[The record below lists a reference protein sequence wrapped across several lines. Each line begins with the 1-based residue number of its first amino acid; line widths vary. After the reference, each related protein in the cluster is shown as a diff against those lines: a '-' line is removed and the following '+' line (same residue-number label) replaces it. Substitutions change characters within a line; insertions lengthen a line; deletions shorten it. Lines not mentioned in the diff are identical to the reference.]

1 MEINERILSKAF
13 ESSMQGRF
21 TSDQYRAVGDDG
33 LLVLKAVWM
42 CVVAPRTET
51 LHLENGHN
59 GDTDAEFLYLTTVPF
74 PVTNDLTSV
83 TRLENYIA
91 LEHSKVYILPDKRRA
106 IVDVDQA
113 VRPRH
118 AIWLRVISAIPMLLP
133 WLFEGEQKLQPDE
146 YALLQLVY
154 KISQKDNAASRK
166 DFWDATASFIT
177 KYAYDMIE
185 YRSAAQEIT
194 VNAQADQIRSASR
207 NIEEAEHEIKD
218 YQRRISDK
226 LRRIAEYNAK
236 IAYLRKTDTNQLRQ
250 EIYDYLRSGGFR
262 IDNIT
267 RGSGYI
273 QYTVLTTLSCYDED
287 MVDSY
292 VLNYSDVLD
301 GYSSIGRGSHEIDN
315 PYDNDQMAAFYR
327 AVFVDHRFAIKMA
340 ATYTIDRDADV
351 HAVEADD
358 PMEPI
363 AADYINNPH
372 IAFASCLGGYSGDL
386 TDAER
391 NHDYIAALAISQ
403 QSASNVSL
411 SETWAMGRVTQQLVL
426 GSGKVIR
433 TQDGTDITFKEA
445 MQIICD
451 EMNGKEA

>member
-1 MEINERILSKAF
+1 
-13 ESSMQGRF
+13 
-21 TSDQYRAVGDDG
+21 
-33 LLVLKAVWM
+33 
-42 CVVAPRTET
+42 
-51 LHLENGHN
+51 
-59 GDTDAEFLYLTTVPF
+59 
-74 PVTNDLTSV
+74 
-83 TRLENYIA
+83 
-91 LEHSKVYILPDKRRA
+91 
-106 IVDVDQA
+106 
-113 VRPRH
+113 
-118 AIWLRVISAIPMLLP
+118 MLLP

-166 DFWDATASFIT
+166 DFWDATAPFIA

-207 NIEEAEHEIKD
+207 NIEEAEQEIKD

>member
-91 LEHSKVYILPDKRRA
+91 PEHSKVYIVPDKRRA
-106 IVDVDQA
+106 VVNVDQA

-166 DFWDATASFIT
+166 DFWDATAPFIA

-207 NIEEAEHEIKD
+207 NIEEAEQEIKD

-340 ATYTIDRDADV
+340 ATYTIYRDADV

>member
-91 LEHSKVYILPDKRRA
+91 PEHSKVYIVPDKRRA
-106 IVDVDQA
+106 VVNVDQA

-166 DFWDATASFIT
+166 DFWDATAPFIA

-207 NIEEAEHEIKD
+207 NIEETEQEIKD

-391 NHDYIAALAISQ
+391 NHDYIAALAITQ

-451 EMNGKEA
+451 EMNGKEV

>member
-91 LEHSKVYILPDKRRA
+91 PEHSKVYILPDKRRA

-166 DFWDATASFIT
+166 DFWDATASFIA

-207 NIEEAEHEIKD
+207 NIEEAEQEIKD

-226 LRRIAEYNAK
+226 LRRIAEYNAR

-267 RGSGYI
+267 RGNGYI

-292 VLNYSDVLD
+292 VLNYPDVLD

-340 ATYTIDRDADV
+340 ATYTIDRGADV

>member
-21 TSDQYRAVGDDG
+21 TSDQYRAVSGDD
-33 LLVLKAVWM
+33 LLILKAVWM

-51 LHLENGHN
+51 LHLDNGHN
-59 GDTDAEFLYLTTVPF
+59 GDTDTDFLYLVTVPF

-91 LEHSKVYILPDKRRA
+91 PEHSKVYILPDKRRA
-106 IVDVDQA
+106 VVDVDQA
-113 VRPRH
+113 VRPRN

-166 DFWDATASFIT
+166 DFWDATAPFIT

-194 VNAQADQIRSASR
+194 VNAQKFQIKSLS
-207 NIEEAEHEIKD
+207 NDIEDAERDIKD
-218 YQRRISDK
+218 YQRHISDK

-236 IAYLRKTDTNQLRQ
+236 LAYLRKTDTDQLRQ
-250 EIYDYLRSGGFR
+250 EVYDYLRSGGFR
-262 IDNIT
+262 IDLI
-267 RGSGYI
+267 GSGDGYI
-273 QYTVLTTLSCYDED
+273 RYTVLTTLSCYDED
-287 MVDSY
+287 MVEAY
-292 VLNYSDVLD
+292 VLNYDDVLE
-301 GYSSIGRGSHEIDN
+301 GYSSIGSGFHTIDN
-315 PYDNDQMAAFYR
+315 PYTNDQMAAFYR
-327 AVFVDHRFAIKMA
+327 AVFVDHRFTIKMA
-340 ATYTIDRDADV
+340 ATYTIDRDANV
-351 HAVEADD
+351 RAVDEDD

-372 IAFASCLGGYSGDL
+372 IAFVSCLGGYAGDL
-386 TDAER
+386 ADAER

>member
-1 MEINERILSKAF
+1 
-13 ESSMQGRF
+13 MQGRF
-21 TSDQYRAVGDDG
+21 TSDQYRAVGSDD

-51 LHLENGHN
+51 LHLDNGHN
-59 GDTDAEFLYLTTVPF
+59 GDTDAEFLYLTTVSF
-74 PVTNDLTSV
+74 PVTSDIPSV

-91 LEHSKVYILPDKRRA
+91 PEHSKVYITPDKRRA

-154 KISQKDNAASRK
+154 KISQKDNVASRK
-166 DFWDATASFIT
+166 DFWDATASFIA

-194 VNAQADQIRSASR
+194 VNAQADQIRSVSR
-207 NIEEAEHEIKD
+207 SIEDAEQEIKD

-226 LRRIAEYNAK
+226 LRRIAEYNARL
-236 IAYLRKTDTNQLRQ
+236 AYLRKTDTNQLRQ
-250 EIYDYLRSGGFR
+250 EVYDYLRSGGFR
-262 IDNIT
+262 IDNISS
-267 RGSGYI
+267 GNGYI

-292 VLNYSDVLD
+292 VLGCPDVLD
-301 GYSSIGRGSHEIDN
+301 GYSSIGSGSHEIDN

-327 AVFVDHRFAIKMA
+327 AVFVDHRFTIKMA
-340 ATYTIDRDADV
+340 ATYTIDRDV
-351 HAVEADD
+351 EVRAVEAGN
-358 PMEPI
+358 PMEPV

-372 IAFASCLGGYSGDL
+372 IAFVSCLGGYVGDL

-433 TQDGTDITFKEA
+433 MQDGTDITFEEA

>member
-21 TSDQYRAVGDDG
+21 TSDQYRALSGDD
-33 LLVLKAVWM
+33 LLVLQAVWM

-51 LHLENGHN
+51 LYLENGHN

-74 PVTNDLTSV
+74 PVTSDLTSV

-91 LEHSKVYILPDKRRA
+91 PEHSKVYILPDKRRA

-166 DFWDATASFIT
+166 DFWDATASFIA

-207 NIEEAEHEIKD
+207 NIEEAEQEIKD

-292 VLNYSDVLD
+292 VLNYPDVLD

-327 AVFVDHRFAIKMA
+327 AVFVDHRFTIKMA
-340 ATYTIDRDADV
+340 ATYIINRDAVV

>member
-91 LEHSKVYILPDKRRA
+91 PEHSKVYIVPDKRRA
-106 IVDVDQA
+106 VVNVDQA

-166 DFWDATASFIT
+166 DFWDATAPFIA

-207 NIEEAEHEIKD
+207 NIEEAEQEIKD

-358 PMEPI
+358 PMEPV

>member
-21 TSDQYRAVGDDG
+21 TSDQYYAVSGDD
-33 LLVLKAVWM
+33 LLVLQAVWM

-59 GDTDAEFLYLTTVPF
+59 GDTDAEFLYLRTVTF
-74 PVTNDLTSV
+74 PVTSDLTSV

-91 LEHSKVYILPDKRRA
+91 PEHSKVYIVPDKRRA
-106 IVDVDQA
+106 VVNVDQA

-166 DFWDATASFIT
+166 DFWDATAPFIA

-207 NIEEAEHEIKD
+207 NIEEAEQEIKD

-226 LRRIAEYNAK
+226 LRRIAEYNAR
-236 IAYLRKTDTNQLRQ
+236 IAYIRKTDTNQLRQ

-267 RGSGYI
+267 RGNGYI

-292 VLNYSDVLD
+292 VLNYPDVLD

>member
-1 MEINERILSKAF
+1 
-13 ESSMQGRF
+13 MQGRF
-21 TSDQYRAVGDDG
+21 TSDQYRAVSGDD
-33 LLVLKAVWM
+33 LLILKAVWM

-51 LHLENGHN
+51 LHLDNGHN
-59 GDTDAEFLYLTTVPF
+59 GDTETDFLYLVTVPF
-74 PVTNDLTSV
+74 PVVSDLTSV

-91 LEHSKVYILPDKRRA
+91 PEHSKVYIVPDERRA

-113 VRPRH
+113 VRPRN

-166 DFWDATASFIT
+166 DFWAATAPFIT

-185 YRSAAQEIT
+185 YRSAAQEII
-194 VNAQADQIRSASR
+194 VNAQADQIRHISR
-207 NIEEAEHEIKD
+207 NIEDAEQEIRN
-218 YQRRISDK
+218 YQRRISDQ
-226 LRRIAEYNAK
+226 LRLIADCNARL
-236 IAYLRKTDTNQLRQ
+236 AYLRKTNTDQLRQ
-250 EIYDYLRSGGFR
+250 EVYDYLRSGGFR
-262 IDNIT
+262 IDHIGN
-267 RGSGYI
+267 GNGYI

-287 MVDSY
+287 MVESY
-292 VLNYSDVLD
+292 VLNYHDVLD

-315 PYDNDQMAAFYR
+315 PYDNDHMAAFYR
-327 AVFVDHRFAIKMA
+327 AVFVDHRFTIKMA
-340 ATYTIDRDADV
+340 ATYTIDRDATV
-351 HAVEADD
+351 HGVEADD
-358 PMEPI
+358 PMEPV

-372 IAFASCLGGYSGDL
+372 IAFVSCMGGYADDL

-426 GSGKVIR
+426 GSGEVIR

>member
-91 LEHSKVYILPDKRRA
+91 PEHSKVYILPDKRRA

-166 DFWDATASFIT
+166 DFWDATAPFIA

-207 NIEEAEHEIKD
+207 NIEEAEQEIKN
-218 YQRRISDK
+218 YQRHISDQ
-226 LRRIAEYNAK
+226 LRIIAEYNAK

-262 IDNIT
+262 IDHIGIGN
-267 RGSGYI
+267 GYI

-292 VLNYSDVLD
+292 VLNYLDVLD

>member
-21 TSDQYRAVGDDG
+21 TSDQYRAVSGDD

-74 PVTNDLTSV
+74 PVTSDLTSV

-91 LEHSKVYILPDKRRA
+91 PEHSKVYITPDKRRA
-106 IVDVDQA
+106 VVDVDQA

-154 KISQKDNAASRK
+154 KISQKDNEASRK
-166 DFWDATASFIT
+166 DFWDATASFIA

-194 VNAQADQIRSASR
+194 VNAQADQIRSASSS
-207 NIEEAEHEIKD
+207 IEDAEQEIKD

-250 EIYDYLRSGGFR
+250 EVYDYLRSGGFR
-262 IDNIT
+262 IDHIGS
-267 RGSGYI
+267 GSGYI

-327 AVFVDHRFAIKMA
+327 AVFVDHRFTIKMA
-340 ATYTIDRDADV
+340 ATYTIDRDAGV
-351 HAVEADD
+351 RAIEADN

-372 IAFASCLGGYSGDL
+372 IAFVSCLGGYAGDL
-386 TDAER
+386 ADAER
-391 NHDYIAALAISQ
+391 NHDYIAALAITQ

-411 SETWAMGRVTQQLVL
+411 SETWAMGSVTQQLVL

-433 TQDGTDITFKEA
+433 TQDGTDITFEEA

>member
-21 TSDQYRAVGDDG
+21 TSDQYYAVSGDD

-59 GDTDAEFLYLTTVPF
+59 GDTDAEFLYLRTVTF
-74 PVTNDLTSV
+74 PVTSDLTSV

-91 LEHSKVYILPDKRRA
+91 PEHSKVYIVPDKRRA
-106 IVDVDQA
+106 VVNVDQA
-113 VRPRH
+113 VRPRN
-118 AIWLRVISAIPMLLP
+118 AIWLRVVSAIPMLLP

-166 DFWDATASFIT
+166 DFWDATAPFIA

-207 NIEEAEHEIKD
+207 NIEEAEQEIKS
-218 YQRRISDK
+218 YQRRISDQ
-226 LRRIAEYNAK
+226 LRIIAEYNAK

-262 IDNIT
+262 IDHIGI
-267 RGSGYI
+267 GSGYI

-292 VLNYSDVLD
+292 VLNYPDVLD

-327 AVFVDHRFAIKMA
+327 AVFVDHRFTIKMA
-340 ATYTIDRDADV
+340 ATYIINRDANV

-391 NHDYIAALAISQ
+391 NHDYIAALAITQ

-445 MQIICD
+445 MQIVCD

>member
-21 TSDQYRAVGDDG
+21 TSDQYRAVSGDD
-33 LLVLKAVWM
+33 LLVLQAVWM

-91 LEHSKVYILPDKRRA
+91 PEHSKVYILPDKRRA

-166 DFWDATASFIT
+166 DFWDATASFIA

-207 NIEEAEHEIKD
+207 NIEEAEQEIKD

-226 LRRIAEYNAK
+226 LRRIAEYNAR

-262 IDNIT
+262 IDHIGIGN
-267 RGSGYI
+267 GYI

-292 VLNYSDVLD
+292 VLNYPDVLD

-340 ATYTIDRDADV
+340 ATYTIDRDTDV

-358 PMEPI
+358 PMEPV

-451 EMNGKEA
+451 ETNGKEV

>member
-21 TSDQYRAVGDDG
+21 TSDQYYAVSGDD
-33 LLVLKAVWM
+33 LLVLQAVWM

-59 GDTDAEFLYLTTVPF
+59 GDTDAEFLYLRTVTF
-74 PVTNDLTSV
+74 PVTSDLTSV

-91 LEHSKVYILPDKRRA
+91 PEHSKVYIVPDKRRA
-106 IVDVDQA
+106 VVNVDQA

-166 DFWDATASFIT
+166 DFWDATAPFIA

-207 NIEEAEHEIKD
+207 NIEEAEQEIKD

-226 LRRIAEYNAK
+226 LRRIAEYNAR
-236 IAYLRKTDTNQLRQ
+236 IAYIRKTDTNQLRQ

-267 RGSGYI
+267 RGNGYI

-292 VLNYSDVLD
+292 VLNYPDVLD

-327 AVFVDHRFAIKMA
+327 AVFVDHRFTIKMA
-340 ATYTIDRDADV
+340 ATYIINRDAVV

-372 IAFASCLGGYSGDL
+372 IAFATCLGGYAGDL

-391 NHDYIAALAISQ
+391 NHDYIAALAITQ

-445 MQIICD
+445 MQIVCD

>member
-21 TSDQYRAVGDDG
+21 TSDQYYAVSGDD
-33 LLVLKAVWM
+33 LLVLQAVWM

-59 GDTDAEFLYLTTVPF
+59 GDTDAEFLYLRTVTF
-74 PVTNDLTSV
+74 PVTSDLTSV

-91 LEHSKVYILPDKRRA
+91 PEHSKVYILPDKRRA

-166 DFWDATASFIT
+166 DFWDATASFIA

-207 NIEEAEHEIKD
+207 NIEEAEQEIKD

-226 LRRIAEYNAK
+226 LRRIAEYNAR

-267 RGSGYI
+267 RGNGYI

-292 VLNYSDVLD
+292 VLNYPDVLD

>member
-21 TSDQYRAVGDDG
+21 TSDQYRAVSGDD

-51 LHLENGHN
+51 LHLDNGHN
-59 GDTDAEFLYLTTVPF
+59 GDTDADFLYLVTVPF
-74 PVTNDLTSV
+74 PVVSDLTSV

-91 LEHSKVYILPDKRRA
+91 PEHSKVYILPDKRRA

-113 VRPRH
+113 VRPRN

-166 DFWDATASFIT
+166 DFWAATAPFIT

-194 VNAQADQIRSASR
+194 VNAQADQIRHISR
-207 NIEEAEHEIKD
+207 NIEDAEQEIRD
-218 YQRRISDK
+218 YQSRISVQ
-226 LRRIAEYNAK
+226 LRFIAEFNAK
-236 IAYLRKTDTNQLRQ
+236 LAYLRKIDTDQLRQ

-262 IDNIT
+262 IDNISS
-267 RGSGYI
+267 GNGYI

-287 MVDSY
+287 MVESY
-292 VLNYSDVLD
+292 VLNYDDVLE
-301 GYSSIGRGSHEIDN
+301 GYSSIGSGSHTIDN
-315 PYDNDQMAAFYR
+315 PYTNDQMAAFYR
-327 AVFVDHRFAIKMA
+327 AVFVDHRFTIKMA

-358 PMEPI
+358 PMEPV

-372 IAFASCLGGYSGDL
+372 IAFVSCLGGYAGDL

-391 NHDYIAALAISQ
+391 NHDYIAALAITQ

>member
-21 TSDQYRAVGDDG
+21 TSDQYHAVGDDG
-33 LLVLKAVWM
+33 LFVLQAVWM

-91 LEHSKVYILPDKRRA
+91 PEHSKVYILPDKRRA

-166 DFWDATASFIT
+166 DFWDATASFIA

-207 NIEEAEHEIKD
+207 NIEEAEQEIKD

-226 LRRIAEYNAK
+226 LRRIAEYNAR
-236 IAYLRKTDTNQLRQ
+236 IAYIRKTDTNQLRQ

-267 RGSGYI
+267 RGNGYI

-292 VLNYSDVLD
+292 VLNYPDVLD

-327 AVFVDHRFAIKMA
+327 AVFVDHRFTIKMA
-340 ATYTIDRDADV
+340 ATYIINRDAVV

-372 IAFASCLGGYSGDL
+372 IAFASCLGGYAGDL

-445 MQIICD
+445 MQIVCD

>member
-1 MEINERILSKAF
+1 
-13 ESSMQGRF
+13 MQGRF
-21 TSDQYRAVGDDG
+21 TSDQYRAVSGDD
-33 LLVLKAVWM
+33 LLILKAVWM

-51 LHLENGHN
+51 LHLDNGHN
-59 GDTDAEFLYLTTVPF
+59 GDTDTDFLYLATVPF

-91 LEHSKVYILPDKRRA
+91 PEHSKVYILPDKCRA
-106 IVDVDQA
+106 VVDVDQA
-113 VRPRH
+113 VRPRN

-166 DFWDATASFIT
+166 DFWAATAPFIT

-194 VNAQADQIRSASR
+194 VNAQESQIKSLS
-207 NIEEAEHEIKD
+207 NDIEDAERDIKD
-218 YQRRISDK
+218 YQCHISDK

-236 IAYLRKTDTNQLRQ
+236 LAYLRKTDTDQLRQ
-250 EIYDYLRSGGFR
+250 EVYDYLRSGGFR
-262 IDNIT
+262 IDLI
-267 RGSGYI
+267 GSGDGYI
-273 QYTVLTTLSCYDED
+273 RYTVLTTLSCYDED
-287 MVDSY
+287 MVESY
-292 VLNYSDVLD
+292 VLNYDDVLE
-301 GYSSIGRGSHEIDN
+301 GYSSIGNGSHTIDN

-327 AVFVDHRFAIKMA
+327 AVFVDHRFTIKMA
-340 ATYTIDRDADV
+340 ATYTIDRDANV
-351 HAVEADD
+351 RAVDADD

-372 IAFASCLGGYSGDL
+372 ITFVSCLGGYAGDL
-386 TDAER
+386 ADAER

-451 EMNGKEA
+451 EMNGKEE

>member
-21 TSDQYRAVGDDG
+21 TSDQYYAVSGDD

-59 GDTDAEFLYLTTVPF
+59 GDTDAEFLYLRTVTF
-74 PVTNDLTSV
+74 PVTSDLTSV

-91 LEHSKVYILPDKRRA
+91 PEHSKVYIVPDKRRA
-106 IVDVDQA
+106 VVNVDQA
-113 VRPRH
+113 VRPRN
-118 AIWLRVISAIPMLLP
+118 AIWLRVVSAIPMLLP

-166 DFWDATASFIT
+166 DFWDATAPFIA

-207 NIEEAEHEIKD
+207 NIEEAEQEIKS
-218 YQRRISDK
+218 YQRRISDH
-226 LRRIAEYNAK
+226 LRIIAEYNAK

-262 IDNIT
+262 IDHIGI
-267 RGSGYI
+267 GSGYI

-292 VLNYSDVLD
+292 VLNYPDVLD

-327 AVFVDHRFAIKMA
+327 AVFVDHRFTIKMA
-340 ATYTIDRDADV
+340 ATYIINRDANV

-372 IAFASCLGGYSGDL
+372 IDFASCLGGYSGDL

-391 NHDYIAALAISQ
+391 NHDYIAALAITQ

-445 MQIICD
+445 MQIVCD

>member
-21 TSDQYRAVGDDG
+21 TSDQYRAVSGDD

-51 LHLENGHN
+51 LHLDNGHN
-59 GDTDAEFLYLTTVPF
+59 GDTDAEFLYLASVPF
-74 PVTNDLTSV
+74 PVVSDRASV

-91 LEHSKVYILPDKRRA
+91 PEHSQVFILPDKRRA

-113 VRPRH
+113 VRPRN

-166 DFWDATASFIT
+166 DFWAATASFIA

-194 VNAQADQIRSASR
+194 VNAQADQIRSASSS
-207 NIEEAEHEIKD
+207 IEDAEQEIKD
-218 YQRRISDK
+218 YQRRISER
-226 LRRIAEYNAK
+226 LRRIADCNAK

-250 EIYDYLRSGGFR
+250 EVYDYLRSGGFR
-262 IDNIT
+262 IDHIGIGN
-267 RGSGYI
+267 GYI

-292 VLNYSDVLD
+292 VLNYDDVLD

-327 AVFVDHRFAIKMA
+327 AVFVDHRFTIKMA
-340 ATYTIDRDADV
+340 ATYTINRDASV
-351 HAVEADD
+351 RAIEADN

-372 IAFASCLGGYSGDL
+372 IAFASCLGGYASDL
-386 TDAER
+386 ADAER
-391 NHDYIAALAISQ
+391 NHDYIAALAITQ

-451 EMNGKEA
+451 EMDGKEA

>member
-21 TSDQYRAVGDDG
+21 TSDQYRAVSGDD
-33 LLVLKAVWM
+33 LLILKAVWM

-51 LHLENGHN
+51 LHLDNGHN
-59 GDTDAEFLYLTTVPF
+59 GDTDADFLYLVTVPF

-91 LEHSKVYILPDKRRA
+91 PEHSKVYIVPDKRRA

-113 VRPRH
+113 VRPRN

-166 DFWDATASFIT
+166 DFWAATAPFIT

-194 VNAQADQIRSASR
+194 VNAQESQIKSLS
-207 NIEEAEHEIKD
+207 NDIEDAERDIKD
-218 YQRRISDK
+218 YQRHISDK
-226 LRRIAEYNAK
+226 LRCIAEFNAK
-236 IAYLRKTDTNQLRQ
+236 LAYLRKTNTDQLRQ
-250 EIYDYLRSGGFR
+250 EVYDYLRSGGFR
-262 IDNIT
+262 IDLI
-267 RGSGYI
+267 GSGDGYI
-273 QYTVLTTLSCYDED
+273 RYTVLTTLSCYDED
-287 MVDSY
+287 MVEPY
-292 VLNYSDVLD
+292 VLNYDDVLE
-301 GYSSIGRGSHEIDN
+301 GYSSIGSGSHTIDN
-315 PYDNDQMAAFYR
+315 PYTNDQMAAFYR
-327 AVFVDHRFAIKMA
+327 AVFVDHRFTIKMA

-358 PMEPI
+358 PMEPV

-372 IAFASCLGGYSGDL
+372 IAFVSCLGGYAGDL

-433 TQDGTDITFKEA
+433 MQDGTDITFKEA

>member
-91 LEHSKVYILPDKRRA
+91 PEHSKVYILPDKRRA

-166 DFWDATASFIT
+166 DFWDATASFIA

-207 NIEEAEHEIKD
+207 NIEEAEQEIKD

-226 LRRIAEYNAK
+226 LRRIAEYNAR

-267 RGSGYI
+267 RGNGYI

-292 VLNYSDVLD
+292 VLNYPDVLD

>member
-21 TSDQYRAVGDDG
+21 TSDQYRAVSGDD
-33 LLVLKAVWM
+33 LLVLQAVWM

-91 LEHSKVYILPDKRRA
+91 PEHSKVYILPDKRRA

-166 DFWDATASFIT
+166 DFWDATASFIA

-207 NIEEAEHEIKD
+207 NIEEAEQEIKD

-315 PYDNDQMAAFYR
+315 PYDNNQMAAFYR

>member
-21 TSDQYRAVGDDG
+21 TSDQYRAVSGDD
-33 LLVLKAVWM
+33 LLVLQAVWM

-91 LEHSKVYILPDKRRA
+91 PEHSKVYILPDKRRA

-166 DFWDATASFIT
+166 DFWDATAPFIA

-207 NIEEAEHEIKD
+207 NIEEAEQEIKD

>member
-21 TSDQYRAVGDDG
+21 TSDQYRAVSGDD
-33 LLVLKAVWM
+33 LLVLQAVWM

-59 GDTDAEFLYLTTVPF
+59 GDTDAEFLYFTTVPF

-91 LEHSKVYILPDKRRA
+91 PEHSKVYIVPDKRRA
-106 IVDVDQA
+106 VVNVDQA

-166 DFWDATASFIT
+166 DFWDATAPFIA

-207 NIEEAEHEIKD
+207 NIEEAEQEIKD

>member
-21 TSDQYRAVGDDG
+21 TSDQYRAVSGDD
-33 LLVLKAVWM
+33 LLILKAVWM

-51 LHLENGHN
+51 LHLDNGHN
-59 GDTDAEFLYLTTVPF
+59 GDTDADFLYLATIPF
-74 PVTNDLTSV
+74 PVVSDRTSV

-91 LEHSKVYILPDKRRA
+91 PEHSQVYILPDKHRA

-113 VRPRH
+113 VRPRN

-166 DFWDATASFIT
+166 GFWDATAPFIT

-194 VNAQADQIRSASR
+194 VNAQADQIRSISR
-207 NIEEAEHEIKD
+207 NIEDAEREIKS
-218 YQRRISDK
+218 YQRRISDQ
-226 LRRIAEYNAK
+226 LRLIADCNAK
-236 IAYLRKTDTNQLRQ
+236 LAYFRKIDTDQLRQ
-250 EIYDYLRSGGFR
+250 EVYDYLRSGGFR
-262 IDNIT
+262 IDNVSN
-267 RGSGYI
+267 GNGYI

-287 MVDSY
+287 MVEAY
-292 VLNYSDVLD
+292 VLNYNDVLE
-301 GYSSIGRGSHEIDN
+301 GYSSIGSGSHDIDN
-315 PYDNDQMAAFYR
+315 PYTNEQMAAFYR
-327 AVFVDHRFAIKMA
+327 AVFVDHRFTIKMA
-340 ATYTIDRDADV
+340 ATYTIANDASV
-351 HAVEADD
+351 RAVDADD
-358 PMEPI
+358 PMEPV

-372 IAFASCLGGYSGDL
+372 IAFVSCLGGYAGDL
-386 TDAER
+386 ADAER

-433 TQDGTDITFKEA
+433 TQDGTDITFEEA

>member
-21 TSDQYRAVGDDG
+21 TSDQYRAVSGDD

-51 LHLENGHN
+51 LHLDNGHN

-74 PVTNDLTSV
+74 PVTSDIPSV

-91 LEHSKVYILPDKRRA
+91 PEHSKVFILPDKRSA
-106 IVDVDQA
+106 VVNVDQA
-113 VRPRH
+113 VRPRN

-166 DFWDATASFIT
+166 DFLAATAPFIA

-194 VNAQADQIRSASR
+194 VNAQADQIRFISR
-207 NIEEAEHEIKD
+207 NIEDAEQEIKD
-218 YQRRISDK
+218 YQRRISDQ
-226 LRRIAEYNAK
+226 LRLIAECNAR

-250 EIYDYLRSGGFR
+250 EVYDYLRSGGFR
-262 IDNIT
+262 IDNISS
-267 RGSGYI
+267 GNGYI

-292 VLNYSDVLD
+292 VLNYHDVLD

-315 PYDNDQMAAFYR
+315 PYTNDQMAAFYR
-327 AVFVDHRFAIKMA
+327 AVFVDHRFTIKMA
-340 ATYTIDRDADV
+340 ATYTIDRDAGV
-351 HAVEADD
+351 RAVEADN
-358 PMEPI
+358 PMDPI

-372 IAFASCLGGYSGDL
+372 IAFVSCLGGYSSDL
-386 TDAER
+386 ADAER
-391 NHDYIAALAISQ
+391 NHDYIAALAITQ

-451 EMNGKEA
+451 EMDGKEA

>member
-91 LEHSKVYILPDKRRA
+91 PEHSKVYILPDKRRA
-106 IVDVDQA
+106 VVNVDQA

-166 DFWDATASFIT
+166 DFWDATASFIA

-207 NIEEAEHEIKD
+207 NIEEAEHDIKN
-218 YQRRISDK
+218 YQRHISDQ
-226 LRRIAEYNAK
+226 LRIIAEYNAK

-262 IDNIT
+262 IDHIGIGN
-267 RGSGYI
+267 GYI

-292 VLNYSDVLD
+292 VLNYPDVLD

>member
-91 LEHSKVYILPDKRRA
+91 PEHSKVYILPDKRRA

-166 DFWDATASFIT
+166 DFWDATAPFIA

-207 NIEEAEHEIKD
+207 NIEEAEHEIKN
-218 YQRRISDK
+218 YQRHISDQ
-226 LRRIAEYNAK
+226 LRIIAEYNAK

-262 IDNIT
+262 IDHIGIGN
-267 RGSGYI
+267 GYI

-292 VLNYSDVLD
+292 VLNYHDVLD

-372 IAFASCLGGYSGDL
+372 IAFATCLGGYSGDL

-445 MQIICD
+445 MQIVCD

>member
-91 LEHSKVYILPDKRRA
+91 PEHSKVYILPDKRRA

-166 DFWDATASFIT
+166 DFWDATASFIA

-185 YRSAAQEIT
+185 YRSAAQEII

-207 NIEEAEHEIKD
+207 NIEEAEQEIKS
-218 YQRRISDK
+218 YQRRISDQ
-226 LRRIAEYNAK
+226 LRIIAEYNAK
-236 IAYLRKTDTNQLRQ
+236 IAYLRKTDTDQLRQ

-262 IDNIT
+262 IDHIGIGN
-267 RGSGYI
+267 GYI

-292 VLNYSDVLD
+292 VLNYPDVLD

-327 AVFVDHRFAIKMA
+327 AVFVDHRFTIKMA
-340 ATYTIDRDADV
+340 ATYTIDRDAGV
-351 HAVEADD
+351 RAIEADN

-372 IAFASCLGGYSGDL
+372 IAFACCLGGYSGDL

-391 NHDYIAALAISQ
+391 NHDYIAALAITQ

>member
-21 TSDQYRAVGDDG
+21 TSDQYRAVSGDD
-33 LLVLKAVWM
+33 LLILKAVWM

-51 LHLENGHN
+51 LHLDNGHN
-59 GDTDAEFLYLTTVPF
+59 SGEDAEFLYIATVPF
-74 PVTNDLTSV
+74 PIVSDLTSV

-91 LEHSKVYILPDKRRA
+91 PEHSKVFIVPDKHRA
-106 IVDVDQA
+106 VVQVDQA
-113 VRPRH
+113 VRPRDV
-118 AIWLRVISAIPMLLP
+118 ICLRVISAIPMLLP

-166 DFWDATASFIT
+166 AFWDATASFIA
-177 KYAYDMIE
+177 KYGYDMIE
-185 YRSAAQEIT
+185 YRAAAQELT
-194 VNAQADQIRSASR
+194 VDAQAVHVRSLSR
-207 NIEEAEHEIKD
+207 DIEEAEQNIKN
-218 YQRRISDK
+218 YQRRISDE
-226 LRRIAEYNAK
+226 LRRIAENNAK
-236 IAYLRKTDTNQLRQ
+236 IAYLRKTDANLLR
-250 EIYDYLRSGGFR
+250 EEVYDYLRSGGFQ
-262 IDNIT
+262 IDNISN
-267 RGSGYI
+267 GNGYI

-287 MVDSY
+287 MVESY
-292 VLNYSDVLD
+292 VLNYSDVLE

-315 PYDNDQMAAFYR
+315 PYDNDQMEAFYR
-327 AVFVDHRFAIKMA
+327 AVFVDHRFTIKMA
-340 ATYTIDRDADV
+340 ATYTIDRDV
-351 HAVEADD
+351 GVRAVEVDH

-363 AADYINNPH
+363 VADYINNPH
-372 IAFASCLGGYSGDL
+372 IAFVGCLGGYAGDL

-433 TQDGTDITFKEA
+433 TQDGTDITFEEA

-451 EMNGKEA
+451 EMTGKEE

>member
-91 LEHSKVYILPDKRRA
+91 PEHSKVYIVPDKRRA
-106 IVDVDQA
+106 VVNVDQA

-166 DFWDATASFIT
+166 DFWDATAPFIA

-207 NIEEAEHEIKD
+207 NIEEAEQEIKD
-218 YQRRISDK
+218 YQRRISDQ
-226 LRRIAEYNAK
+226 LRIIAEYNAK

>member
-21 TSDQYRAVGDDG
+21 TSDQYRAVSGDD

-74 PVTNDLTSV
+74 PVTSDLTSV

-91 LEHSKVYILPDKRRA
+91 PEHSKVYILPDKRRA
-106 IVDVDQA
+106 VVDVDQA

-166 DFWDATASFIT
+166 DFWDATTFFIA

-194 VNAQADQIRSASR
+194 VNAQADQIRSVSR
-207 NIEEAEHEIKD
+207 NIEDAEQEIKNA
-218 YQRRISDK
+218 QRRISDQ
-226 LRRIAEYNAK
+226 LRLIAEYNAK

-262 IDNIT
+262 IDHIGI
-267 RGSGYI
+267 GSGYI

-292 VLNYSDVLD
+292 VLNYPDVLD

-315 PYDNDQMAAFYR
+315 PYDNDQMTAFYR
-327 AVFVDHRFAIKMA
+327 AVFVDHRFTIKMA
-340 ATYTIDRDADV
+340 ATYIINRDAAV

-372 IAFASCLGGYSGDL
+372 IAFARCLGGYAGDL

-391 NHDYIAALAISQ
+391 NHDYIAALAITQ

>member
-21 TSDQYRAVGDDG
+21 TSDQYYAVSGDD
-33 LLVLKAVWM
+33 LLVLQAVWM

-59 GDTDAEFLYLTTVPF
+59 GDTDAEFLYLRTVTF
-74 PVTNDLTSV
+74 PVTSDLTSV

-91 LEHSKVYILPDKRRA
+91 PEHSKVYILPDKRRA

-166 DFWDATASFIT
+166 DFWDATAPFIA

-194 VNAQADQIRSASR
+194 VNAQADQIRSISR
-207 NIEEAEHEIKD
+207 NIEDAEQEIKD

-226 LRRIAEYNAK
+226 LRIIAEYNAK

-262 IDNIT
+262 IDNISS
-267 RGSGYI
+267 GNGYI

-351 HAVEADD
+351 HAVETDD

-391 NHDYIAALAISQ
+391 YHDYIAALAISQ

>member
-1 MEINERILSKAF
+1 MEINERILTKAF

-91 LEHSKVYILPDKRRA
+91 PEHSKVYILPDKRRA
-106 IVDVDQA
+106 VVNVDQA

-166 DFWDATASFIT
+166 DFWDATASFIA

-207 NIEEAEHEIKD
+207 NIEEAEQEIKS
-218 YQRRISDK
+218 YQRRISDQ
-226 LRRIAEYNAK
+226 LRIIAEYNAK

-262 IDNIT
+262 IDHIGI
-267 RGSGYI
+267 GSGYI

-292 VLNYSDVLD
+292 VLNYPDVLD

-340 ATYTIDRDADV
+340 ATYIINRDAVV

>member
-1 MEINERILSKAF
+1 
-13 ESSMQGRF
+13 MQGRF
-21 TSDQYRAVGDDG
+21 TSDQYRAVSGDD

-74 PVTNDLTSV
+74 PVTSDLTSV

-91 LEHSKVYILPDKRRA
+91 PEHSKVYIVPDKRRA
-106 IVDVDQA
+106 VVDVDQA

-166 DFWDATASFIT
+166 DFWDATTFFIA

-194 VNAQADQIRSASR
+194 VNAQADQIRSVSCS
-207 NIEEAEHEIKD
+207 IEDAEQEIKD
-218 YQRRISDK
+218 FQLRISDK
-226 LRRIAEYNAK
+226 LRRIAEYNARL
-236 IAYLRKTDTNQLRQ
+236 AYLRKTDTNQLRQ
-250 EIYDYLRSGGFR
+250 EVYDYLRSGGFR
-262 IDNIT
+262 IDNISS
-267 RGSGYI
+267 GSGYI

-292 VLNYSDVLD
+292 VLNYPDVLD

-327 AVFVDHRFAIKMA
+327 AVFVDHRFMIKMA
-340 ATYTIDRDADV
+340 ATYTIDRDAGV
-351 HAVEADD
+351 RAVKTDN

-372 IAFASCLGGYSGDL
+372 ITFVSCLVGYAGDL
-386 TDAER
+386 ADAER

-433 TQDGTDITFKEA
+433 TQDGTDITFEEA